1 MSDKQYDIVF
11 RGDVV
16 IGHALADV
24 KQRMAALFK
33 TDTAKVD
40 ALFSGGLSVLKRNL
54 DEPTAKKYQAV
65 LLKAG
70 AQVTVEVAGS
80 AQAKQA
86 QLAQREAERQKRLAA
101 RKAQQT
107 TPAVSETPVKKA
119 KTLAER
125 LQEQATVDASAGASA
140 KAAVFSS
147 RDPSA
152 PAVPKAAEDES
163 WSPNTSSVASASS
176 LGSAG
181 AGSADCTES
190 MGEQSHNDSRPPMPE
205 VEEIDAAP
213 PPLISAEQPDLTVA
227 EAEGELLQ
235 PHERAK
241 VDVVTVDVSNLSVRE
256 ASGEL
261 LDPTEKPVIDVDI
274 DWQSID
280 FDVAEVG
287 SDLLLDSERAE
298 TIVTQVD
305 ISNLSVAPQSGFLV
319 SEDERPQVE
328 TVNVDI
334 SGISVAPVGADL
346 EPLKSTVS
354 AVSPDIS
361 HLSLKGES
369 MYNG

>member
-70 AQVTVEVAGS
+70 AQVTVEIAGS

-86 QLAQREAERQKRLAA
+86 QSAQREAERQKRLAA
-101 RKAQQT
+101 RKAQKT
-107 TPAVSETPVKKA
+107 TSAVSEVPVKKA

-125 LQEQATVDASAGASA
+125 LQEQAAAESASGASA
-140 KAAVFSS
+140 NAAVFSS

-152 PAVPKAAEDES
+152 RAVPKATEDES
-163 WSPNTSSVASASS
+163 WSPNSSSVASVDGS
-176 LGSAG
+176 SAG
-181 AGSADCTES
+181 STES
-190 MGEQSHNDSRPPMPE
+190 PGEQGHNNSRPPMPE

-213 PPLISAEQPDLTVA
+213 APVMPAEQSNLTVA

-235 PHERAK
+235 PHERTK
-241 VDVVTVDVSNLSVRE
+241 VDAVTVDVSNLSVRE

-261 LDPTEKPVIDVDI
+261 LDPAEKPIIDVDI
-274 DWQSID
+274 DWQAID
-280 FDVAEVG
+280 FDVAEAG
-287 SDLLLDSERAE
+287 SDLLLDCERAE

-346 EPLKSTVS
+346 EPLKSTAS

-361 HLSLKGES
+361 HLSLKEES
-369 MYNG
+369 VHNG